1 MNWEKVFCLKNTE
14 KPLMEI
20 IIYNS
25 RYLGG
30 EELDEKW
37 AFKTN
42 TKFKNLIKCD
52 SLSV

>member
-1 MNWEKVFCLKNTE
+1 MNWEKVFCLKNIE
-14 KPLMEI
+14 KLFMEI

-37 AFKTN
+37 VFKIN
-42 TKFKNLIKCD
+42 IKFKNFIKCD
-52 SLSV
+52 FLSV